1 MRTRSLGGTRLAS
14 LIVVALAS
22 LGAAGC
28 ARTFAAEVRQPNPL
42 EAANETL
49 RESEPIIIVTG
60 DMDLEKPREPEPS
73 QRVSLVKNKRYPLE
87 NVAAFTVVSRDRLRF
102 HVQLEHKWQ
111 EWADLKTWEVYLIDD
126 TGRKWVPESVEHE
139 KVKLLTQMWDQE
151 QRTAVC
157 GQGGRDGKGDC
168 ITTVG
173 FRNDGWRRRQPLS
186 SLSVYRGTADFV
198 FYQRDMFTSQVRWL
212 KMVVK
217 RSGESFEFLWR
228 FEDTVASE

>member
-111 EWADLKTWEVYLIDD
+111 EWADPSKWDVYLVDD
-126 TGRKWVPESVEHE
+126 QGREYLPESVEHAST
-139 KVKLLTQMWDQE
+139 KHLVSMWDRE
-151 QRTAVC
+151 QRTAV
-157 GQGGRDGKGDC
+157 RNIYGD
-168 ITTVG
+168 IVAI
-173 FRNDGWRRRQPLS
+173 NEDGWKHRQSLG
-186 SLSVYRGTADFV
+186 SLSVFRGRADFV
-198 FYQRDMFTSQVRWL
+198 FYKRDIFRPDVRKLTLVVRRTEQAFKFTWNFDDR
-212 KMVVK
+212 
-217 RSGESFEFLWR
+217 
-228 FEDTVASE
+228 VAGN